1 MKEKGVEVLM
11 KHFALNDS
19 EAERIG
25 LGVWVNE
32 QAAREIYLKAFQ
44 APVEDAD
51 ANGVMVAYTRFG
63 PTWSG
68 GHYGLITGI
77 LREEWGCEG
86 KIITDNALHVYVN
99 PVDFVMAGGSIM
111 DAMLPMQLSMIK
123 KYEDDTVIVSAMKEA
138 AHRNLYAI
146 VNSSGMNGVGP
157 ETRVK
162 VVTPWPIWICWGL
175 AIGFTVLFTVSAV
188 MWSIKSRKFKAKK

>member
-1 MKEKGVEVLM
+1 M

-63 PTWSG
+63 ATWSG
-68 GHYGLITGI
+68 GNYGLITGI

-86 KIITDNALHVYVN
+86 KIITDNAWQAAVLWMLCFLH
-99 PVDFVMAGGSIM
+99 S
-111 DAMLPMQLSMIK
+111 
-123 KYEDDTVIVSAMKEA
+123 
-138 AHRNLYAI
+138 
-146 VNSSGMNGVGP
+146 
-157 ETRVK
+157 
-162 VVTPWPIWICWGL
+162 
-175 AIGFTVLFTVSAV
+175 
-188 MWSIKSRKFKAKK
+188 